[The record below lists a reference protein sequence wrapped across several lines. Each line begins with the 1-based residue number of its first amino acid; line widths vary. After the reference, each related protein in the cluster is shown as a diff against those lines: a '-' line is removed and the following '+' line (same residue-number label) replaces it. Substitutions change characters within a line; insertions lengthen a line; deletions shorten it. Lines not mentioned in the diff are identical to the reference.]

1 MAVIV
6 KDTFTDAD
14 GTSLTN
20 HIPDISPSGT
30 AWSLVSAGWTINSN
44 QVSGGGYAM
53 YDAGQSDNIAVSV
66 DCIYGSYS
74 AILFRGSDSS
84 NYYRA
89 RISSGG
95 IGLFRFINGSY
106 TSLGSYS
113 FTPVAGTTYTIR
125 VELNAS
131 NIVIKVNGTE
141 RINVTDSD
149 TTLLNNTDHGFY
161 MTTGS
166 DTFDNFEVDSLTS
179 SGTTYTGSGIATGQS
194 NIAATDTLTATAS
207 GTAQGESSATSGETM
222 DYAASGQ
229 ADGISSV
236 TSAETMS
243 YAAKGK
249 VVGISNLSAQDILIL
264 VASGTADGFSSLNML
279 GGTYSGSGTSTGSSE
294 MQSGEILVMSATG
307 SALGVSS
314 LSARGIMRYAAKGTA
329 EGESDVSAQ
338 PIVIL
343 AASGTATGY
352 SSVVYIN
359 GTVIISHEALEGISE
374 LYEALD
380 GISELYEALEG
391 VSELYET
398 LEGCIDMPRIETKT
412 LWLDNDKVYEGT
424 AKNQD
429 GTVIDL
435 SGASI
440 TYELTGPNTSIKKT
454 VGDGVTI
461 TDEANGMYE
470 VWLTH
475 TETASLMSGTR
486 YNYESRLTDAQ
497 GRETTLILG
506 SVSVRGTYIAG

>member
-14 GTSLTN
+14 GTSLTS
-20 HIPDISPSGT
+20 HTPDISPTGLPWNSNT
-30 AWSLVSAGWTINSN
+30 TLSGWTINNN
-44 QVSGGGYAM
+44 QVSGGSIAM
-53 YDAGQSDNIAVSV
+53 YDAGQSDNISVSV

-74 AILFRGSDSS
+74 AILFRGVDAS

-125 VELNAS
+125 VELNSS
-131 NIVIKVNGTE
+131 NIVIKMNGTE

-149 TTLLNNTDHGFY
+149 TTLRNNTDHGFY

-179 SGTTYTGSGIATGQS
+179 SGTTYTGSGTATGQS
-194 NIAATDTLTATAS
+194 SITGTDTFTATAS

-222 DYAASGQ
+222 SYAASG
-229 ADGISSV
+229 
-236 TSAETMS
+236 
-243 YAAKGK
+243 
-249 VVGISNLSAQDILIL
+249 
-264 VASGTADGFSSLNML
+264 TATGYSSLSTS
-279 GGTYSGSGTSTGSSE
+279 GGTTYSGSGTSTGSSE
-294 MQSGEILVMSATG
+294 MQAGEILIMSARG
-307 SALGVSS
+307 STLGVSS
-314 LSARGIMRYAAKGTA
+314 LSVGEHMSYAAKGLAQGQSEVSGEPFVIYAVKGAAT
-329 EGESDVSAQ
+329 GESDVNAQ
-338 PIVIL
+338 PIMIL

-359 GTVIISHEALEGISE
+359 GTVIISHESLDGISD

-380 GISELYEALEG
+380 GISELFEALEG
-391 VSELYET
+391 ISELFEP
-398 LEGCIDMPRIETKT
+398 LEGCVDMPRIETKT

-440 TYELTGPNTSIKKT
+440 TYELTGPNTTIMKT

-475 TETASLMSGTR
+475 TETASLMSGAR